1 MSVGDAPGV
10 LGGKA
15 GVFGTRATTPAGS
28 GTMMETLNIGEMM
41 AWLKIT
47 MDQSDGDIRTQ
58 MKDLDAKKELAAQ
71 LAKVLTALKNA
82 ENAKAGTATGR
93 ECKDLVNL
101 DDYASQ
107 SWFQKLPVEA
117 QNAYAWVATDTRNGG
132 DTIADEGAVKAAREA
147 IADHI
152 ATLSSSNE
160 MAMVKLQSAI
170 AARGQAIQLISNMI
184 NSFNETN
191 NRIIGNVK

>member
-10 LGGKA
+10 LGGKK
-15 GVFGTRATTPAGS
+15 GVFGSTATAPTGS
-28 GTMMETLNIGEMM
+28 AAMTEALGIGEMM

-47 MDQSDGDIRTQ
+47 MDQSDAQIRDQ
-58 MKDLDAKKELAAQ
+58 MKDLDAKKELAAE
-71 LAKVLTALKNA
+71 LAKILTAMKNA
-82 ENAKAGTATGR
+82 ENWKADSPTGR
-93 ECKDLVNL
+93 NCTDVEKLLV
-101 DDYASQ
+101 DFDKQ
-107 SWFQKLPVEA
+107 DWFKKLPDSAKDAVTRL
-117 QNAYAWVATDTRNGG
+117 VTDIGA
-132 DTIADEGAVKAAREA
+132 DHLADEGTVKSAREA

-170 AARGQAIQLISNMI
+170 AARGQGVQLISNMI
-184 NSFNETN
+184 NAFNETN